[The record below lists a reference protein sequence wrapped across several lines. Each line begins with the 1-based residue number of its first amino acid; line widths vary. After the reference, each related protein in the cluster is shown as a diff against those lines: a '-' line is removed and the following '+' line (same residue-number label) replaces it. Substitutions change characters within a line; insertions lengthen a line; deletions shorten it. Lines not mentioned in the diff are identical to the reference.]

1 MYCTLWM
8 KGHEKK
14 IPEGLI
20 WVLLKKFHH
29 TWTLHQTLFTRS
41 QNPPNTGTRCMF
53 EIFEKTLKHP
63 NRTSSTSAYTC
74 SRRESTATITNVGP
88 TKACLIECS
97 MDNPLT
103 FQFTKKLWN
112 TLTGSTGAYA
122 CGSRESM
129 AALPAQGR
137 RRLLDR
143 MDFF

>member
-1 MYCTLWM
+1 
-8 KGHEKK
+8 
-14 IPEGLI
+14 
-20 WVLLKKFHH
+20 
-29 TWTLHQTLFTRS
+29 
-41 QNPPNTGTRCMF
+41 MF

-63 NRTSSTSAYTC
+63 NITSSMSAYTYTY
-74 SRRESTATITNVGP
+74 RESTATITNFSP

-97 MDNPLT
+97 MDNPLIT
-103 FQFTKKLWN
+103 FQFTKKLWD